1 MAYLRETKA
10 LKKSKKYTHTQ
21 PHIHKQTDAYY
32 NPASRHKQKIEQL
45 ACPSEVEQSNKF
57 LCRHT
62 IYIAYTKKETDSIL
76 STQKRVHD
84 ISSIKTSAGFECI
97 SISYTF

>member
-45 ACPSEVEQSNKF
+45 ACPSEVE
-57 LCRHT
+57 
-62 IYIAYTKKETDSIL
+62 
-76 STQKRVHD
+76 
-84 ISSIKTSAGFECI
+84 
-97 SISYTF
+97 